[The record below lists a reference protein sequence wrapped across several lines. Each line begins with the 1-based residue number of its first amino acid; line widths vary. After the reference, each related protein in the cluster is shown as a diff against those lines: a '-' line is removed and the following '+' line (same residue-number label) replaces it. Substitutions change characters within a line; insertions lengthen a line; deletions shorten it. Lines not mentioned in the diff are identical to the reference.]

1 MIALLNV
8 VRSVEQLADYPNNV
22 DLHELLQSA
31 VVQANTRLWPGD
43 ERLIAFALM
52 DEFNNLLFDCQPEK
66 LNALGDEIVQ
76 WGSSR
81 LNRGAKTLDTNCRE
95 SDTTRVVFLEKH
107 GFVRTPTETIFM
119 RRNLDEPIPIP
130 ALPAGFI
137 IRPIKGE
144 EEAGPLAELHRLA
157 FGTDYITTEKRIT
170 WMRVPEYDASLD
182 LVVTAPDGTFA
193 AYCMCS
199 INNERDQLTGIL
211 EGQTDPV
218 ATHPRYQ
225 RLGLARALLSTG
237 LHLLKERGMK
247 MAGLGTSGDNI
258 AMQKTALSIGFYI
271 THKKI
276 WFEKAIK

>member
-43 ERLIAFALM
+43 ERLIAFALV

-66 LNALGDEIVQ
+66 LNELGDDIVQ

-157 FGTDYITTEKRIT
+157 FGKDHITTEKRIT